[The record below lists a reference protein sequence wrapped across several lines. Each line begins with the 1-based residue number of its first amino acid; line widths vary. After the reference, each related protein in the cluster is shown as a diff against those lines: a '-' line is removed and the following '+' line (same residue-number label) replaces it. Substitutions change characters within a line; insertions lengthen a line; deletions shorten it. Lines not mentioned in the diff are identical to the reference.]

1 MRVAKKPKINHLT
14 LAVRMPNSLLSA
26 LPAFLHHADFWQG
39 LFNPKQTGKYDS
51 LKRISASHRWG
62 VNSTSATVMVDSSI
76 AHVLGI
82 AQNLLTRGQWTL
94 PSWGLEQYLAQR
106 FQEDL
111 GWQMTRVNP
120 STELHYD
127 VQSKTLDNAFKHA
140 LVSARW
146 PCEYDQA
153 DHDVL
158 IAWHNQPALLQ
169 GSSAELC
176 FLTEVLTPVLGYP
189 LLDYLQLQP
198 ELTSL
203 GLNSQQFAEQRTDFA
218 INTERGEYGIKLVIE
233 IDGQQHQVAQQQQ
246 LDQQRDNALSQAGW
260 KIWRIR
266 THELNDCLH
275 LQQQLTKK
283 LDATWGFKP
292 LIDTPRQH
300 KLLSCVWGA
309 TISARL
315 QFLLLEA
322 LRNGVIAW
330 LPTLTI
336 AVIEHDTDIAE
347 AAITD
352 FNDWFGRL
360 CLLYGVQAP
369 TVCIAPITDTVD
381 LVLDISILR
390 PYCPISLH
398 TAPIAYSRPAN
409 SLATFYTPTIH
420 TRQFLHQAPD
430 EKIINRFV
438 QDILRKP
445 DLREGQY
452 AIISRILQGQD
463 VIGLLPTGGGK
474 SLTYQLAGLL
484 MAGMSIYV
492 SPLKS
497 LMQDQ
502 RERLHNLGLDA
513 IVEIS
518 SANDL
523 DANMLAR
530 QQLSAGSLR
539 FLLISPERFLIESF
553 RQDLANFNSTFG
565 HVCQVV
571 IDECHCVSEW
581 GHEFR
586 PAYLSLSRIVKERTE
601 RMNVSAP
608 LVALTGTASSIVL
621 SDVKRELGVRD
632 DDAIIRAKRLD
643 RPEIQLN
650 ALVLA
655 QSQKAKNLQET
666 VHNKLKSLNSQEG
679 ILVFTRYVN
688 GKAGVAMLHQ
698 LLSRH
703 IDLKNLR
710 FYCGDAP
717 NWQKLRSL
725 INYGS
730 STGKTIKDLT
740 PAWAQNI
747 DWEQTKKQ
755 NQSDFISGL
764 ANSFQVLV
772 ATQAF
777 GMGIDKPAIRQ
788 VIHYICP
795 PSPEAYY
802 QEVGRAG
809 RDKQP
814 SEALLLFSDE
824 HPNITDQLLDPGIGV
839 DEAHEIYDKFNKEH
853 KFEGGDFIQT
863 YYFHKNTFKGAKQE
877 ANSALQ
883 LLNEIREK
891 LQHKHALLFNFG
903 HSTEADNQEYSI
915 VRLIILGVIK
925 DYTKNYNSKK
935 INLILESDW
944 LAVKDQPKKLAQ
956 YLSEKMQSYT
966 QRYQVMLNNELSQ
979 HILAQT
985 TCAEIEST
993 ALHQLLAY
1001 VYDKIER
1008 RRRQASRQMLE
1019 LARKA
1024 ISDADAFKQSLL
1036 LYLQASD
1043 KFTQELEQL
1052 ALHTDWQPSHA
1063 LLLRVDNPDELKE
1076 LHGAAQRVLESYPT
1090 HPSLLLLSAIT
1101 RSIFSIIDKQRSQ
1114 EELEASFKYWQQ
1126 LQQNHITTIIG
1137 ISEQC
1142 LAYCQATQNPLQD
1155 TLEQVFGLWLLDHD
1169 HTNKALI
1176 QFAHQPVVRHYW
1188 LKKILNNINQLPLP
1202 EEI

>member
-1 MRVAKKPKINHLT
+1 
-14 LAVRMPNSLLSA
+14 MPTSLLSA
-26 LPAFLHHADFWQG
+26 LPIFLHHADFWHG
-39 LFNPKQTGKYDS
+39 LFNLKQTSEYDS
-51 LKRISASHRWG
+51 LKRISASHHWAING
-62 VNSTSATVMVDSSI
+62 ASSVFKVDG
-76 AHVLGI
+76 AFRHVIGI
-82 AQNLLTRGQWTL
+82 AQGLLTRGQWTL
-94 PSWGLEQYLAQR
+94 PSWRLEQDLAQR

-111 GWQMTRVNP
+111 GWQMTAINP
-120 STELHYD
+120 DTELRYYI
-127 VQSKTLDNAFKHA
+127 QSKTLDTAFKQA

-146 PCEYDQA
+146 PCEYDQSGHDILTA
-153 DHDVL
+153 WHEFPESLRGSAAELRFLTDVL
-158 IAWHNQPALLQ
+158 I
-169 GSSAELC
+169 
-176 FLTEVLTPVLGYP
+176 PVLGYP

-203 GLNSQQFAEQRTDFA
+203 GLNPQQFAQQRTDFA
-218 INTERGEYGIKLVIE
+218 INTERGERRIKLVLE
-233 IDGQQHQVAQQQQ
+233 IDGQQHQAAQQQQ
-246 LDQQRDNALSQAGW
+246 LDQQRDKALAHAGW
-260 KIWRIR
+260 HIWRIR

-275 LQQQLTKK
+275 LQQQLKEK
-283 LDATWGFKP
+283 LGTQWGHKP
-292 LIDTPRQH
+292 LIEIPRTR

-309 TISARL
+309 TVSARL

-322 LRNGVIAW
+322 LLKGVIGW
-330 LPTLTI
+330 QPNLSI
-336 AVIEHDTDIAE
+336 AVIEHETDIA
-347 AAITD
+347 ASAFTD

-360 CLLYGVQAP
+360 CLLYGTQAP
-369 TVCIAPITDTVD
+369 TFCIAPITDTVD
-381 LVLDISILR
+381 LVLDISVLR
-390 PYCPISLH
+390 PYCPTSPH
-398 TAPIAYSRPAN
+398 TAPVAYSRPAN
-409 SLATFYTPTIH
+409 SLATPHVLTTD

-430 EKIINRFV
+430 EILIRRFT

-484 MAGMSIYV
+484 MAGMTIYV

-502 RERLHNLGLDA
+502 RERLQGLGLDA
-513 IVEIS
+513 IAEIS
-518 SANDL
+518 SAQSM
-523 DANMLAR
+523 DAKLEAR
-530 QQLSAGSLR
+530 QQLNAGSLR

-553 RQDLANFNSTFG
+553 RQDLATFTSSFG

-621 SDVKRELGVRD
+621 SDVRRELGVRED
-632 DDAIIRAKRLD
+632 EAIIRAKRLD
-643 RPEIQLN
+643 RPEIQLK
-650 ALVLA
+650 AFTLA
-655 QSQKAKNLQET
+655 QTQKVQALQNI
-666 VHNKLKSLNSQEG
+666 VSGKLPSLNPQEG

-688 GKAGVAMLHQ
+688 GKAGTAMLHH
-698 LLSRH
+698 LLSRS
-703 IDLKNLR
+703 IDHSNLR
-710 FYCGDAP
+710 LYCGDAP

-725 INYGS
+725 SNYGS
-730 STGKTIKDLT
+730 RSPQTTEALT
-740 PAWAQNI
+740 PAWVQAQG
-747 DWEQTKKQ
+747 WEQTKKQ

-764 ANSFQVLV
+764 PNSFQVLV
-772 ATQAF
+772 ATHAF

-809 RDKQP
+809 RDKQQ

-824 HPNITDQLLDPGIGV
+824 YSDIVDKLLDPGIGV
-839 DEAHEIYDKFNKEH
+839 EEAHSIYQQFNIEH
-853 KFEGGDFIQT
+853 PYQGGDFIQT
-863 YYFHKNTFKGAKQE
+863 YFFHQNTFKGAKQE
-877 ANSALQ
+877 ANCAIQ
-883 LLNEIREK
+883 LLNEIRQK
-891 LQHKHALLFNFG
+891 QHQKQALLFGF
-903 HSTEADNQEYSI
+903 STATETDNKEYSL
-915 VRLIILGVIK
+915 VRLIILGVVK
-925 DYTKNYNSKK
+925 DYTKDYNSKK
-935 INLILESDW
+935 FSLALEADW
-944 LAVKDQPKKLAQ
+944 LALKDQPDKLAH
-956 YLSEKMQSYT
+956 YLAQKIQHYT
-966 QRYQVMLNNELSQ
+966 QRYHVLVNTELTQ
-979 HILAQT
+979 QILSQT
-985 TCAEIEST
+985 TCAEIEAV

-1024 ISDADAFKQSLL
+1024 VSDADAFKQNLL

-1052 ALHTDWQPSHA
+1052 ALHIDWQPSHA

-1101 RSIFSIIDKQRSQ
+1101 RSIVNITDQQRSQ
-1114 EELEASFKYWQQ
+1114 EELEASFKYW
-1126 LQQNHITTIIG
+1126 LQHQHSHSAMINIA
-1137 ISEQC
+1137 EQC
-1142 LAYCQATQNPLQD
+1142 LDYCQATNNPLHD
-1155 TLEQVFGLWLLDHD
+1155 PLEQVFGLWLLDHD
-1169 HTNKALI
+1169 HTDKALK
-1176 QFAHQPVVRHYW
+1176 QFAHQAPVRHYW
-1188 LKKILNNINQLPLP
+1188 LNKTLNKINQLPLP